1 MFLIKQF
8 ELTPRHIKS
17 LLDFANAG
25 KNDVFYDLGCGR
37 GLPVILA
44 ISYSKVK
51 MAIGVESEL
60 EFYEY
65 ARKSAISKL
74 SKKQLNRIDFSLG
87 FIDSDHKRTDNSFIY
102 DFSDG
107 SIVYNSLE
115 EDEKDI
121 KFYRERLNWKKVKI
135 IKKDIPLVGYESK
148 ANRDNNDCWFFMM
161 KFPFKRIKNK
171 NKWASSVLGKDD
183 STVDKV
189 YEYYKTLLEKR
200 YVKLGWTKKEARQD
214 TNSSIKTLKKL
225 VCLRFC

>member
-1 MFLIKQF
+1 MIKQF
-8 ELTPRHIKS
+8 ELTPRHIRN

-25 KNDVFYDLGCGR
+25 KNDIFYDLGCGK
-37 GLPVILA
+37 GLPVIMA

-51 MAIGVESEL
+51 MAIGIESEL
-60 EFYEY
+60 EVYEY

-107 SIVYNSLE
+107 SIVYYSLE
-115 EDEKDI
+115 EDENDME
-121 KFYRERLNWKKVKI
+121 FYKKRLNWKKVKL

-148 ANRDNNDCWFFMM
+148 ANRANNDCWFFMM
-161 KFPFKRIKNK
+161 RFPFKRIKDK
-171 NKWASSVLGKDD
+171 NMWASSVMGKDN
-183 STVDKV
+183 STVDDV

-200 YVKLGWTKKEARQD
+200 YVKIGWTKKEAHQD
-214 TNSSIKTLKKL
+214 TSISIKNLKKL